1 MERDFK
7 GLPCVAMG
15 TMGKALVRGIEETAM
30 NKRSRKRPL
39 IVEVQVLY
47 EPNRLA
53 QDCLHQAYLLLVP
66 VTRRRISPTVT
77 QRKPSTQVEERQT
90 S

>member
-7 GLPCVAMG
+7 GLPCVATG
-15 TMGKALVRGIEETAM
+15 TMGKVLARGIEENEM
-30 NKRSRKRPL
+30 NKRGRKHPL
-39 IVEVQVLY
+39 IVEVQILY
-47 EPNRLA
+47 EPGRLA
-53 QDCLHQAYLLLVP
+53 QDCLHQAYLFLVP

-77 QRKPSTQVEERQT
+77 QKNSSTQVEERQT

>member
-1 MERDFK
+1 MSRAERK
-7 GLPCVAMG
+7 H
-15 TMGKALVRGIEETAM
+15 
-30 NKRSRKRPL
+30 PL
-39 IVEVQVLY
+39 TVEVQILY

-53 QDCLHQAYLLLVP
+53 QDCLHQAYLFLVP

-77 QRKPSTQVEERQT
+77 QKNSSTQVEERQT